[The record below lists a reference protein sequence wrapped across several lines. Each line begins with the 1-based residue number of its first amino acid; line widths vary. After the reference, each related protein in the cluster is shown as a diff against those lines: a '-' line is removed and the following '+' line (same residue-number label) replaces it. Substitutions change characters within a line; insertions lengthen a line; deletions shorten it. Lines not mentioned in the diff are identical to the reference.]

1 MNRGRSIQLALLLGA
16 TFIGVMLWAGWDTM
30 KRSGAMT
37 PKGMSGTAFAKAGS
51 STTARLVI
59 EVLAVGAD
67 GTFSGR
73 LLEEHEGN
81 YRLTPVPVEGQLTA
95 ESAIVMGSTADIK
108 PRAVLQLSGRFDDL
122 HRVRVARAVVL
133 TGYVTV
139 KR

>member
-1 MNRGRSIQLALLLGA
+1 MSRGRSIQLALLLSA

-37 PKGMSGTAFAKAGS
+37 PRGMTGTAFAKAAAS
-51 STTARLVI
+51 ASARLVI

-73 LLEEHEGN
+73 LLEEHGGN
-81 YRLTPVPVEGQLTA
+81 YRLTSVPVEGQLTA
-95 ESAIVMGSTADIK
+95 DSAIVMGGTADIK
-108 PRAVLQLSGRFDDL
+108 PRAVLELSGRFDDR

-133 TGYVTV
+133 TSYVTV
-139 KR
+139 ER